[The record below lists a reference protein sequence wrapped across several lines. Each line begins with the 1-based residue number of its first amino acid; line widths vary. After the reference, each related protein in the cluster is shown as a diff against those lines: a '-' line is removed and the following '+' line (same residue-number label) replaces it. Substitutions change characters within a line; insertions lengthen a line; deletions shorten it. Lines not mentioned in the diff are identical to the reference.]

1 MKTFTFYKTPGHGYL
16 KVTKD
21 DLVDV
26 GVADKIT
33 DFSFVAK
40 DGAIYLE
47 EDCDFPMFDKAIHDK
62 GATTIE
68 EIRRYT
74 GANTGCGKCIGYI
87 NSILDLEVPKV
98 VKKAEPTPRF
108 KLW

>member
-1 MKTFTFYKTPGHGYL
+1 MRNIVCNCQMVEK
-16 KVTKD
+16 KD
-21 DLVDV
+21 
-26 GVADKIT
+26 I
-33 DFSFVAK
+33 
-40 DGAIYLE
+40 
-47 EDCDFPMFDKAIHDK
+47 DKAIHDK
-62 GATTIE
+62 GSTTIE

-98 VKKAEPTPRF
+98 VKKEEKTSKF